1 MSFQPKRI
9 GLVGLGGH
17 GRRIQDAL
25 AAVDTLQVIAV
36 HDPRVAEAKAAAE
49 RFDAV
54 PTATYEALLRHNNL
68 DAVVL
73 VTPNALHRS
82 QTLAAVAAGMD
93 VFVEKPIAN
102 TVADADA
109 MVEAARQAGRILMVG
124 HNIRWGRAAR
134 IAKAWLDEGKLGEVV
149 SVEIHYSADNV
160 QKGTHVG
167 WRSNPDLCPL
177 LPMMQLGIHAI
188 DLVHYLLGPIN
199 HVYAHSR
206 SVLTGPGVVDN
217 VTATYVLVTGVVGTA
232 VSNYC
237 TPDRF
242 ELRFSGTKGIVELNW
257 LPHTLTWLPRGT
269 RTTQPEHHDYSTFD
283 LEDMVAQFQAFS
295 AALRTRQPPETD
307 GHAGRRALAVVE
319 AMAQSAA
326 SKQAV
331 AVAA

>member
-1 MSFQPKRI
+1 MSVHPKRI

-25 AAVDTLQVIAV
+25 AAVDGLQVVAV
-36 HDPRVAEAKAAAE
+36 FDPKVAEAKVAAE

-54 PTATYEALLRHNNL
+54 PTTTYDALLRHNEL

-73 VTPNALHRS
+73 VTPNALHRQ
-82 QTLAAVAAGMD
+82 QTVAAVAAGLD

-102 TVADADA
+102 TVADADT
-109 MVEAARQAGRILMVG
+109 MVDAAHQAGRILMVG

-134 IAKAWLDEGKLGEVV
+134 TAKAWLDGGKLGEVV

-177 LPMMQLGIHAI
+177 LPMMQLGIHAV

-206 SVLTGPGVVDN
+206 SVLTVGGVVDN
-217 VTATYVLVTGVVGTA
+217 VTATYTLASGVVGTA
-232 VSNYC
+232 ISNYC

-242 ELRFSGTKGIVELNW
+242 ELRLSCTKGILELNW
-257 LPHTLTWLPRGT
+257 IPHTLTWLPRGA
-269 RTTQPEHHDYSTFD
+269 RTIEPEHHDYSAFD
-283 LEDMVAQFQAFS
+283 LEDMVAQFQAF
-295 AALRTRQPPETD
+295 ADALRTRKPPETD
-307 GHAGRRALAVVE
+307 GQAGRQALAVVE
-319 AMAQSAA
+319 AMARSASA
-326 SKQAV
+326 QEAVLVQA
-331 AVAA
+331 